1 MRVIIT
7 GGSGLIG
14 RALTASLA
22 AEDHEVIILSRNPQR
37 VTSLSRGA
45 RVEPW
50 DGRTAAGWGQLAD
63 GADVIVNLAGESIG
77 GNGLFSI
84 LLKRWTSGQK
94 RRILESR
101 LNAGQAVMQAIE
113 AAQRKPRVLIQQSA
127 VGYYGTLRDE
137 TLAEDA
143 YRGIDFPARVCWD
156 WEVSTSRAEVLG
168 VRRVVTRSG
177 LVLSA
182 SGGLLP
188 VILLPFRFFVG
199 GRLGS
204 GKQWFA
210 WIHVAD
216 EVSAVRFLI
225 ENANARGPFNLT
237 APQPVTNAEL
247 SKTVGRVM
255 RRPSFLP
262 VPGFALR
269 LPMGEKATIVL
280 EGQRPVPK
288 RLLEMGFTFR
298 FPELEPALRNLL
310 K

>member
-1 MRVIIT
+1 MRVILP
-7 GGSGLIG
+7 GGGGLIG

-22 AEDHEVIILSRNPQR
+22 ADGYEVIILSRAPQH
-37 VTSLSRGA
+37 VTSLPKGA
-45 RVEPW
+45 RAEPW
-50 DGRTAAGWGQLAD
+50 DGRTALGWGGLAD
-63 GADVIVNLAGESIG
+63 GADAIVNLAGESIG

-84 LLKRWTSGQK
+84 LLQRWTSRQK

-101 LNAGQAVMQAIE
+101 LNAGQAVVQAIE
-113 AAQRKPRVLIQQSA
+113 DAQQKPRVLIQQSA

-137 TLAEDA
+137 ELAEDA

-156 WEVSTSRAEVLG
+156 WEVSTSSAEVLG

-188 VILLPFRFFVG
+188 VVLLPFRFFVG

-210 WIHVAD
+210 WIHIAD
-216 EVSAVRFLI
+216 EVSAIRFLM
-225 ENANARGPFNLT
+225 ENPNARGPFNLT
-237 APQPVTNAEL
+237 APRPVTHAEL
-247 SKTVGRVM
+247 SKTIGGVM
-255 RRPSFLP
+255 RRPSFFR

-280 EGQRPVPK
+280 DGQRPVPK

-298 FPELEPALRNLL
+298 FPDLESSLRDLL
-310 K
+310 Q